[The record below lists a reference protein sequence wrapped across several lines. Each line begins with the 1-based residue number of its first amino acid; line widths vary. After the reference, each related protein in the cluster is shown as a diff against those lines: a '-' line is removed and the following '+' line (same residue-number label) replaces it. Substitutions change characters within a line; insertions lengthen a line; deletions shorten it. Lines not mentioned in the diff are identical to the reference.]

1 MRYEVV
7 LYLHGDRKPV
17 TQKCK
22 SRGEAR
28 KYR

>member
-7 LYLHGDRKPV
+7 LYLHGDRKPL